1 MRDDKLA
8 LLHKSCEQNLV
19 AINTPHGLTDRKNI
33 ASVVQQG
40 GTWGPILCSNSID
53 TMAKEMQKTNR
64 KCFKYKNTTT
74 IYPLTMIDDINAI
87 STCGLESLS
96 LNTYLNSKI
105 ENKKLRF
112 HTPDESGRTKC
123 FKMHIGRKSST
134 CPVLKVH
141 GTVMQ
146 EVSEVEY
153 LGDMITSDGKNRKN
167 LKKRISRGMGAV
179 TNISCI
185 LREVSFGKHYVQIA
199 LLLRETLF
207 LSTLLFNVEV
217 WYNITK
223 SEIKELENLDVLLLR
238 KILTRL

>member
-1 MRDDKLA
+1 
-8 LLHKSCEQNLV
+8 
-19 AINTPHGLTDRKNI
+19 
-33 ASVVQQG
+33 
-40 GTWGPILCSNSID
+40 
-53 TMAKEMQKTNR
+53 
-64 KCFKYKNTTT
+64 
-74 IYPLTMIDDINAI
+74 
-87 STCGLESLS
+87 
-96 LNTYLNSKI
+96 
-105 ENKKLRF
+105 
-112 HTPDESGRTKC
+112 
-123 FKMHIGRKSST
+123 
-134 CPVLKVH
+134 
-141 GTVMQ
+141 MQ

-238 KILTRL
+238 KILNAPVTTPIESFYLELGLLPISVIIKMKRDYKTVFE